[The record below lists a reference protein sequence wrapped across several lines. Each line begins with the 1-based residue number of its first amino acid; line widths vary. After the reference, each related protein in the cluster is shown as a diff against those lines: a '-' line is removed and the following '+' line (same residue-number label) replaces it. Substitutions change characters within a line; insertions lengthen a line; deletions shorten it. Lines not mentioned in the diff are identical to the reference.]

1 MSFKILVVCIGNVC
15 RSAQAERLLEFRLGT
30 LLGPRRDE
38 VSVSSAGVRALVGY
52 PMDASSARELAR
64 LGGTAE
70 NFESTQLTA
79 AVVAEA
85 DLVLT
90 ATKDL
95 RSRVL
100 QESPGALKRTFTLLE
115 FAALADG
122 ATPSS
127 LKDLVAGA
135 ADRRSSA
142 QLDDYDIADPIGAS
156 DQVHAQVAGVIDQ
169 ATRTIASAIAASVVE
184 PVEPVSGS

>member
-38 VSVSSAGVRALVGY
+38 VSVSSAGVRALVGH
-52 PMDASSARELAR
+52 PMDSSSERELTR
-64 LGGTAE
+64 LGATAE
-70 NFESTQLTA
+70 GFESTQLTA
-79 AVVAEA
+79 AAVAEA

-115 FAALADG
+115 FAALTDG
-122 ATPSS
+122 AKSASP
-127 LKDLVAGA
+127 KDLVAGA
-135 ADRRSSA
+135 ADRRSTA

-156 DQVHAQVAGVIDQ
+156 DQVHAQVAAVIDR
-169 ATRTIASAIAASVVE
+169 ATRTITTAIAASVVE
-184 PVEPVSGS
+184 PVET

>member
-1 MSFKILVVCIGNVC
+1 M
-15 RSAQAERLLEFRLGT
+15 AQ
-30 LLGPRRDE
+30 
-38 VSVSSAGVRALVGY
+38 
-52 PMDASSARELAR
+52 
-64 LGGTAE
+64 
-70 NFESTQLTA
+70 
-79 AVVAEA
+79 A

-115 FAALADG
+115 FAALTAG
-122 ATPSS
+122 AAPSS
-127 LKDLVAGA
+127 PKDLVAGA

-142 QLDDYDIADPIGAS
+142 QLNDYDIADPIGAS
-156 DQVHAQVAGVIDQ
+156 DQMHAHVADVIDQ
-169 ATRTIASAIAASVVE
+169 ATRAITTAIASAVVE

>member
-15 RSAQAERLLEFRLGT
+15 RSAQAERLLEFRLGR

-38 VSVSSAGVRALVGY
+38 VSVSSAGVRAMVGY
-52 PMDASSARELAR
+52 PMDASSERELTR
-64 LGGTAE
+64 LGATAE
-70 NFESTQLTA
+70 GFESTQLTA
-79 AVVAEA
+79 SAVAQA

-115 FAALADG
+115 FAALTDG
-122 ATPSS
+122 STPSS
-127 LKDLVAGA
+127 PKDLVAGA

-142 QLDDYDIADPIGAS
+142 QLDDYDIADPIDAS
-156 DQVHAQVAGVIDQ
+156 DRVHAQVAAVIDQ
-169 ATRTIASAIAASVVE
+169 ATRTITAAIATSVVE

>member
-15 RSAQAERLLEFRLGT
+15 RSAQAERLLELRLGK

-52 PMDASSARELAR
+52 PMDASSERELTR

-70 NFESTQLTA
+70 DFESTQLTTSA
-79 AVVAEA
+79 IADA

-115 FAALADG
+115 FAALTDG

-127 LKDLVAGA
+127 LKDLVADA

-142 QLDDYDIADPIGAS
+142 QLDDYDIVDPIGAS
-156 DQVHAQVAGVIDQ
+156 DQVHAQVADVIDQ
-169 ATRTIASAIAASVVE
+169 ATHTITTAIAGTVLDSAE
-184 PVEPVSGS
+184 VSGS

>member
-15 RSAQAERLLEFRLGT
+15 RSAQAERLLEFRLGR

-38 VSVSSAGVRALVGY
+38 VSVSSAGVRAMVGY
-52 PMDASSARELAR
+52 PMDASSERELTR
-64 LGGTAE
+64 LGATAE
-70 NFESTQLTA
+70 GFESTQLTTSA
-79 AVVAEA
+79 VAEA

-115 FAALADG
+115 FAALTDG
-122 ATPSS
+122 STPSS
-127 LKDLVAGA
+127 PKDLVAGA

-156 DQVHAQVAGVIDQ
+156 DRVHAQVAAVIDQ
-169 ATRTIASAIAASVVE
+169 ATRTITAAIATSVVE

>member
-52 PMDASSARELAR
+52 PMDESSERELTR

-70 NFESTQLTA
+70 DFESTQLTA
-79 AVVAEA
+79 SAVADA

-115 FAALADG
+115 FAALTDG
-122 ATPSS
+122 ATPAS

-156 DQVHAQVAGVIDQ
+156 DQVHTQVADVIDQ
-169 ATRTIASAIAASVVE
+169 ATRTITTAIASSVVE
-184 PVEPVSGS
+184 PVETPNAG